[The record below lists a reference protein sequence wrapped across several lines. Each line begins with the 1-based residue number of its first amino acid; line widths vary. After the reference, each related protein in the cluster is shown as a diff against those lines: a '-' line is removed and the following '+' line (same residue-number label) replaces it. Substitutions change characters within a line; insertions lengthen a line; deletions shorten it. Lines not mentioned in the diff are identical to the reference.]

1 MSAGLD
7 DRLIQMVNQIAA
19 NLAALGDERAA
30 KETAQ
35 HLLDYWDPSMREA
48 VLSANPLKL
57 SDIARAAINILS
69 ER

>member
-1 MSAGLD
+1 MSAGPD

-30 KETAQ
+30 QETAQ